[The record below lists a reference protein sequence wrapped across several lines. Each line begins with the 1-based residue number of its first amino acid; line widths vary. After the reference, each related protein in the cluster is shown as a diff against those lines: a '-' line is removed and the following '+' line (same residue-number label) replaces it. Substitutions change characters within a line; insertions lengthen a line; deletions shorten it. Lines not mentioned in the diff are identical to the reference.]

1 METNKNEFYVV
12 SVEDTIKYGIIKAA
26 IIGRIRHWC
35 QYNEKNNVQD
45 RHHINFWWSGF
56 MSSKVFAEQLGIKQK
71 TIEDNIS
78 ILLKNGVIIKGC
90 FNKKNYDR
98 TGWYRINP
106 NPPIKETLSPNSGNG
121 FTEIQETLSRNTG
134 NGYTEIQEMDLLNNG
149 TPIPVSISVNHSV
162 KNSVS
167 TSVNPPV
174 NPSVEEKVKN
184 QYQFKYIQYDK
195 LKAEY
200 QFEYKTKL
208 QKEELTYGELQEY
221 IDEEEEFYKLTNNL
235 NNK

>member
-174 NPSVEEKVKN
+174 NPSVEELEAEERGKKILEE
-184 QYQFKYIQYDK
+184 FE
-195 LKAEY
+195 LK
-200 QFEYKTKL
+200 K
-208 QKEELTYGELQEY
+208 ELQT
-221 IDEEEEFYKLTNNL
+221 IIK
-235 NNK
+235 